1 MSIMSFAPMCW
12 IYAVLVVSGRLGNKL
27 FAISSKM
34 LNVFFRMDALHF
46 YQMVTIPFLNL
57 KAIFVRILH
66 HLLIF
71 SMEIILLKL

>member
-1 MSIMSFAPMCW
+1 MSIMSFTPMCW
-12 IYAVLVVSGRLGNKL
+12 IDAMLVVPGCLGNKL

-46 YQMVTIPFLNL
+46 YQMVAITFFNL
-57 KAIFVRILH
+57 KAIFVWILH

-71 SMEIILLKL
+71 TMEIILLKF